1 MSLQILDNIMCS
13 QKLHWSVFHFGF
25 PQWFNRKPK
34 HKIEEP
40 IFWPP
45 LPGIDPQTV
54 AYIVTE
60 KKNLVCH
67 RWAQYKEKRATTSCV
82 DACCDLLPVSR
93 NRCHSEYASYVKL
106 SAVFLWLCMYV
117 CLYGV
122 SLCIYSIHICTNYIF
137 LNCVFNLVFYFSFV
151 TVILFSSIAVLCCFV
166 LSIFFNSCAHSIY
179 LSSLISSELSKQG
192 CTVHKPNTSLSQGG
206 LQLDEFFF
214 LFFFLSTASWKHQ
227 HNKNKVVGFVLY
239 IVQTKGQKFRNIHTY
254 STVCIK

>member
-1 MSLQILDNIMCS
+1 MSLQIQDNIMCS

-25 PQWFNRKPK
+25 PQCFNRKPK

-60 KKNLVCH
+60 KKNPVCH

-151 TVILFSSIAVLCCFV
+151 THSFLLLLCCAALFWAFFLTVV
-166 LSIFFNSCAHSIY
+166 LIRSP
-179 LSSLISSELSKQG
+179 SLPWYPQSYQNKAVQ
-192 CTVHKPNTSLSQGG
+192 CTNKFKSGRSAARWVL
-206 LQLDEFFF
+206 FFF
-214 LFFFLSTASWKHQ
+214 LFF
-227 HNKNKVVGFVLY
+227 
-239 IVQTKGQKFRNIHTY
+239 
-254 STVCIK
+254 